1 MVLLS
6 NVGVKFKR
14 QQYNQLTDEEV
25 IRIIREGDTEAY
37 NYIIKKYTQLV
48 RMKTKSYFLI
58 GFDRDDVI
66 QEGLIG
72 LYKAIESFDETK
84 KISFRTFAELC
95 IKRQIISSIKKAT
108 RQKHS
113 PLNTYVSIYAPVEQD
128 DQERMLLDLIINP
141 RSEEPQNFLIKKDIQ
156 SYWNEKLKLAL
167 TPLEYNVLM
176 LYLKGYS
183 YLEMS
188 IMLKISEKSVDNAL
202 QRVKRKAKKFR
213 KD

>member
-1 MVLLS
+1 MS